1 MKLQGIDHI
10 GIIGTG
16 MMAISLAVLTTGHGY
31 STTVLARSDKRI
43 HESRQ
48 AFDAYY
54 GDLVG
59 KGLVT
64 EGQAE
69 ICGKYLSY
77 TLDYE
82 GMSDADV
89 IFECVAEDSGVK
101 HQVYRS
107 IGASCPKV
115 KAILSVSSAIVVDEL
130 VRGIEKYRDRIMV
143 AHPFN
148 PPHLV
153 PYFELATGA
162 ETAEAVVTLS
172 RELLE
177 ALDRKPVLLK
187 KSAPGFIGNRLQFAL
202 WREAL
207 HIVESGIADPR
218 DVDTCLMY
226 SFCPR
231 YTSIGMFEHFDS
243 GGLEL
248 NYATCKSIF
257 PDLSNITEPPRAIT
271 DRIARGDLGQKAGTG
286 FYDWRAVDMDAYRE
300 RVAKP
305 YLAFFNWDLPEE

>member
-1 MKLQGIDHI
+1 MAKDGTYRI
-10 GIIGTG
+10 GIVGTG
-16 MMAISLAVLTTGHGY
+16 MMAMSLAVLTTGHGY
-31 STTVLARSDKRI
+31 STIVLARSEKRVTD
-43 HESRQ
+43 SRK

-54 GDLVG
+54 GDLAEN
-59 KGLVT
+59 GLITGEQVDT
-64 EGQAE
+64 CSG
-69 ICGKYLSY
+69 YLSY
-77 TLDYE
+77 ALCYDE
-82 GMSDADV
+82 MAGVDV
-89 IFECVAEDSGVK
+89 IFECVAEDLDVK

-107 IGASCPKV
+107 IGDSCPGV
-115 KAILSVSSAIVVDEL
+115 EAILSVSSAIIVDDL
-130 VRGIEKYRDRIMV
+130 VSGIEKYSDRIMV

-162 ETAEAVVTLS
+162 KTNETVTKLAM
-172 RELLE
+172 ELLE
-177 ALDRKPVLLK
+177 KLDRKPVLLK

-207 HIVESGIADPR
+207 NIVESGIADPR

-248 NYATCKSIF
+248 NQATCKSIF
-257 PDLSNITEPPRAIT
+257 PNLSNISEPPPAIT
-271 DRIARGDLGQKAGTG
+271 DRIARGDLGQKTGVG
-286 FYDWRAVDMDAYRE
+286 FYDWRDADMDAYRE

-305 YLAFFNWDLPEE
+305 YLSFFNWQIP